1 MKRNYDTYRFT
12 PKEWFLYLSES
23 LAICGGINYLFYKNW
38 WVFLGMLPVPFLF
51 LRYKRKDCKKQRRK
65 RLNYQF
71 KDALSSLSVALQAGY
86 SVENAV
92 YACTR
97 DLEKLYNPGE
107 DILEE
112 FHYMEAQLQVS
123 VPVEELFLDLGNR
136 CKVEDIENFASVFAA
151 AKRTGGDMV
160 AILQKTARILGDKI
174 DVKKEIEATVA
185 GKKSE
190 QWIMSMM
197 PFGIILYMQI
207 TSPGFLQ
214 VLYGNAFGVVTMTV
228 CLAIYFLAY
237 WMGKKIV
244 DIEV

>member
-97 DLEKLYNPGE
+97 DLEKLYKPGE

-151 AKRTGGDMV
+151 ANRWGYGCDF
-160 AILQKTARILGDKI
+160 A
-174 DVKKEIEATVA
+174 EN
-185 GKKSE
+185 
-190 QWIMSMM
+190 
-197 PFGIILYMQI
+197 
-207 TSPGFLQ
+207 SP
-214 VLYGNAFGVVTMTV
+214 
-228 CLAIYFLAY
+228 YFR
-237 WMGKKIV
+237 GQ
-244 DIEV
+244 D